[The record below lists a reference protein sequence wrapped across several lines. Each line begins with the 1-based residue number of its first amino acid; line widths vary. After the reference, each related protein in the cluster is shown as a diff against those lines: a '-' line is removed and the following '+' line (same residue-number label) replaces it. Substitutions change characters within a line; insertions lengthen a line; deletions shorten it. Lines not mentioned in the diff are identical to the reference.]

1 MGQKVHP
8 KAVRIGYIKDWDSR
22 WFDIKNAPRWVEE
35 DFKIRQLIKDKL
47 YTAGISRIVI
57 ERMGSGKYLR
67 VLIHT
72 SRPGVVIGRQ
82 GQEIDRLRIDL
93 RELTGQEVEVSVVE
107 VKKAETDAQLVA
119 ESVAFAI
126 ERQVAYR
133 RAMKKAIE
141 KALAGGAE
149 GIKIKVSGRLAGA
162 EIARTEWLQEGRL
175 PLATFRA
182 DIDYGFAEARTKLGI
197 IGVKVW
203 IFKKELFK
211 KTDADLM
218 SDIKVIE
225 PSDADA
231 IIATNNAADSGAALG
246 ATNDIPPV
254 PIIPSEGEDEEETS
268 DDIISKK

>member
-8 KAVRIGYIKDWDSR
+8 KSVRIGYIKDWDSR
-22 WFDIKNAPRWVEE
+22 WFDVKNAPRWIEE
-35 DFKIRQLIKDKL
+35 DFKIRQLIKNKL

-57 ERMGSGKYLR
+57 ERMGSGKFLR

-82 GQEIDRLRIDL
+82 GQEIERLKIDL
-93 RELTGQEVEVSVVE
+93 HELTGQEVEVSVVE

-162 EIARTEWLQEGRL
+162 EIARSEWLQEGRL

-211 KTDADLM
+211 KSEADLM
-218 SDIKVIE
+218 ADIN
-225 PSDADA
+225 
-231 IIATNNAADSGAALG
+231 IIDENTAASLSQEQQETDTS
-246 ATNDIPPV
+246 TPPV
-254 PIIPSEGEDEEETS
+254 PIVEDIEAGDKLDEN
-268 DDIISKK
+268 